1 MSIRKGSLVRFN
13 SENPKV
19 QKCIEDAKYFG
30 GPAVVR
36 TYRPTTSDEKEAWR
50 ESKRQA
56 TLEAHAKGEDT
67 FHINFDDGGESR
79 LAPRSTAVPL
89 PVDGI
94 FIVERA
100 RCRVSLGWGNPTGGM
115 AKIVFPETGDV
126 TFVKRDMLE
135 TVS

>member
-1 MSIRKGSLVRFN
+1 MRKGDLVKFN
-13 SENPKV
+13 TESSEV
-19 QKCIEDAKYFG
+19 SSVIRDAEYFG

-50 ESKRQA
+50 ESKYQA

-79 LAPRSTAVPL
+79 LPPRSVAVPL

-115 AKIVFPETGDV
+115 AKIVFPKTGDV

-135 TVS
+135 AVT